1 MAPTIIQ
8 PTPVAESGAS
18 NLKSSLRVRPLTK
31 SGALDG
37 YKQFDSTP
45 AIGREFPDTQLA
57 DLITSPQADVLLRDL
72 AITSNLPS
80 PFRVLPEKKLMKV
93 SERGVVFFRNQKG
106 FTLEL
111 QKLLG
116 QKLGELT
123 GKPSTSGL
131 HIHPVNNAARG
142 GSVNERGQV
151 NTDNQISVISSEHNQ
166 NLGIIKNIY
175 SDKHSSDGW
184 HSE

>member
-1 MAPTIIQ
+1 VTSPSQ
-8 PTPVAESGAS
+8 VPS
-18 NLKSSLRVRPLTK
+18 RPL
-31 SGALDG
+31 S
-37 YKQFDSTP
+37 
-45 AIGREFPDTQLA
+45 
-57 DLITSPQADVLLRDL
+57 LIP
-72 AITSNLPS
+72 
-80 PFRVLPEKKLMKV
+80 PEEKLIKV

-111 QKLLG
+111 QKILG

-151 NTDNQISVISSEHNQ
+151 NTDNQISVISSEHNK

-175 SDKHSSDGW
+175 ADKHSSDGW